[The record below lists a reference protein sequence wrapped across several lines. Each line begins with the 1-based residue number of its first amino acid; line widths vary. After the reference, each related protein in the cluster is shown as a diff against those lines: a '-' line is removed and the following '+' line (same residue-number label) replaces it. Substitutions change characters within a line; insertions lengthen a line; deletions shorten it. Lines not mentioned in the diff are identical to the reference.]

1 VFGATYSS
9 WCSAAPES
17 FPLEAGRLLFN
28 SNYNGT
34 KLITQLMIPE
44 KSNYT
49 THRFMFVKQKS
60 QFTGKIRQ

>member
-34 KLITQLMIPE
+34 ELIIQLTHIHVCKTKESIHMKNKAIICQIMTIP
-44 KSNYT
+44 N
-49 THRFMFVKQKS
+49 
-60 QFTGKIRQ
+60 